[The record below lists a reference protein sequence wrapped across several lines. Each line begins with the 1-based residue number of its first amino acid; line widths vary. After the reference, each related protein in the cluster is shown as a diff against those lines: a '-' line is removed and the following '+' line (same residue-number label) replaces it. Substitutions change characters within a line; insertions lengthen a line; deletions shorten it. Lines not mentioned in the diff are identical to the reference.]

1 MEDAMKRFAKISLYV
16 GIALVALIVGAAVVL
31 MSMDFNQYK
40 PQIAAEVK
48 KATGRDMAIEGDLRL
63 NLLTFNPGL
72 AVAGVRF
79 ANAPWG
85 SRPDMAV
92 IKRFEVKVAILP
104 LLNKTLDVERVVI
117 EGADILVER
126 NAQGQGNYE
135 FLGAEKP
142 AAPAKAPD
150 PGKPESSGTSL
161 PTLAVREVTIKDSR
175 LTYKDAKAAQPL
187 VLALSSL
194 SVAAVPGEPMRLDLK
209 GAYNDAP
216 FTVKGTM
223 GDLAQLLQPSKPW
236 PVKVTAEAGG
246 ATVAVDGSVANP
258 TAASGIDIALAVE
271 GKDLSQ
277 MSKLAG
283 SPVPP
288 LGPYSLKT
296 KIVGS
301 IDKVVEL
308 RDLSA
313 RMGDSALAGKAAMQ
327 IKDRPT
333 LSATL
338 TSEQINLAD
347 FTKGGEVG
355 GKAGSG
361 APAPAGGTSGAPA
374 QGGGDK
380 RLFPDEPLPVDA
392 LKAADANIDVTVKK
406 LIADKSVAENVHAVV
421 ALRNGDLTVSPIEAD
436 VAKGKLNGMVQLKAS
451 QATPTLD
458 VKISG
463 KKVDIGQLLTE
474 MGITD
479 LLYGVVNTDLDLAGS
494 GKSVR
499 QLVASLNGKT
509 NVVMGEGRMKSTAID
524 TYVGGAATVLT
535 QAVFGKKSEYT
546 VINCFVNQFDIKNGL
561 ATSKALLF
569 DTEYAQIT
577 GAGTVNLGTEQIK
590 YTVDPKPKSVT
601 VNTAVPVQIG
611 GTLTEPTY
619 RLDPLAAAAKVG
631 GLIGTVLFPPAAVVG
646 LGELGVSDKNPCMKQ
661 GTGAQPQQAA
671 PKGPAGALESLGQGV
686 QDKLGKDL
694 KESLDKGLKG
704 LFGK

>member
-1 MEDAMKRFAKISLYV
+1 MKRFAKISLYV

-283 SPVPP
+283 APVPP

-436 VAKGKLNGMVQLKAS
+436 VAKGKLNGMVQHKAS

-463 KKVDIGQLLTE
+463 KKVDIGQLLAE

-671 PKGPAGALESLGQGV
+671 PKGPAGALESLGKGV

>member
-1 MEDAMKRFAKISLYV
+1 MEDVMKRFAKISLYV

-142 AAPAKAPD
+142 AAPAAPPE
-150 PGKPESSGTSL
+150 PGKPEAGGTSL

-194 SVAAVPGEPMRLDLK
+194 SVDAVPGQPMRLDLK

-236 PVKVTAEAGG
+236 PVKITAEAGG
-246 ATVAVDGSVANP
+246 ASVTVDGSVANP

-283 SPVPP
+283 TPVPP

-296 KIVGS
+296 KVTGS
-301 IDKVVEL
+301 MDKVIEL

-327 IKDRPT
+327 LKDRPT
-333 LSATL
+333 VSATL

-347 FTKGGEVG
+347 FTKGGDVG
-355 GKAGSG
+355 GKAGG
-361 APAPAGGTSGAPA
+361 APAPAGGTPGAA
-374 QGGGDK
+374 SQAGGGK
-380 RLFPDEPLPVDA
+380 RLFSDEPLPVEA
-392 LKAADANIDVTVKK
+392 LKAADANIDLTVKK
-406 LIADKSVAENVHAVV
+406 LVADKVAAQNIHAVV
-421 ALRNGDLTVSPIEAD
+421 ALRNGDLTVSPVEAD
-436 VAKGKLNGMVQLKAS
+436 VAKGRLNGLVQLKAS

-458 VKISG
+458 IKLSG
-463 KKVDIGQLLTE
+463 KKIDIGNLLTD

-479 LLYGVVNTDLDLAGS
+479 LLYGVVSTDLDVAGR
-494 GKSVR
+494 GKSVHE
-499 QLVASLNGKT
+499 LMAGLNGKT
-509 NVVMGEGRMKSTAID
+509 NVVMGEGRMKSNAID
-524 TYVGGAATVLT
+524 AYVGGAATVLT

-546 VINCFVNQFDIKNGL
+546 VINCFVSQFDIKNGL
-561 ATSKALLF
+561 ATSKAMVF

-590 YTVDPKPKSVT
+590 YTVDSKPKSVT

-619 RLDPLAAAAKVG
+619 RLDPLATAAKVG
-631 GLIGTVLFPPAAVVG
+631 GLVGTVLFPPAAVVG

-661 GTGAQPQQAA
+661 GTGAQPQQPA
-671 PKGPAGALESLGQGV
+671 PSGPAGAIESLG
-686 QDKLGKDL
+686 KDV
-694 KESLDKGLKG
+694 KEQLDKGLKG

>member
-161 PTLAVREVTIKDSR
+161 PMLAVREVTIKDSR

-463 KKVDIGQLLTE
+463 KKVDIGQLLAE

-646 LGELGVSDKNPCMKQ
+646 LRPSDR
-661 GTGAQPQQAA
+661 G
-671 PKGPAGALESLGQGV
+671 
-686 QDKLGKDL
+686 
-694 KESLDKGLKG
+694 
-704 LFGK
+704 

>member
-283 SPVPP
+283 APVLP

>member
-63 NLLTFNPGL
+63 NLLTFSPGR

-283 SPVPP
+283 APVPP

-671 PKGPAGALESLGQGV
+671 PKGPAGALESLGKGV